1 MDRKHVEA
9 AVAVT
14 LFVVL
19 VWVVGSPS
27 QAFGQGL
34 GVASTLTGQV
44 TDQSGAVM
52 PGVQLSLLRVGG
64 GEPINTVS
72 NQAGYYEFPFL
83 RPATYLLTAKMKGF
97 GDVTIPNIALIV
109 SQTASINITM
119 KPGAV
124 VQEITVSSSG
134 VALETQTSTVGGAVG
149 QVEEQQMPLLFRD
162 STTLIDLVPGVST
175 DNRTNLAYTSNGTG
189 TSFQW
194 RLDFEVNGGY
204 REQAVMMVDGVDVTF
219 TAGSFTSTPVIP
231 SPDLTQEFKVQT
243 NNLGPEYGRGL
254 AVLNVVTKSGTNSLH
269 GTLFEFVQNQDLN
282 AQDLFDNAAH
292 VLKPA
297 SRRNQYGGTAGG
309 PVYIPHLYDG
319 RNKTFWFVNIEQLR
333 QRKALPVALQV
344 PDAAELTGDF
354 SGDYALNG
362 TPITLYNPNAPFQ
375 DVHGVWMRPA
385 IAGNK
390 IPESTWLD
398 PTFAKNV
405 LGYYPA
411 PNNVGLLGPAGQYT
425 GINNFRLATVAPLDW
440 YRYDIK
446 ADQNI
451 GSNMRLMF
459 RFSRSNY
466 YVVPVNIFNN
476 AASSQGYTTRDDHQ
490 PGNNGV
496 LSWTWAAS
504 PTTVVSASVS
514 MTHFTDNS
522 SQPAFDPTVL
532 GGPFASGVVENY
544 INQYVGG
551 GAFPYFTMGAYGTM
565 GNNFGN
571 NFDEPGSDS
580 GITIGVTHMHGK
592 HSLKAGFQGQ
602 ILTAAEN
609 DEERFGG
616 AFNFGGSWTNGPAV
630 FTPSPNTGNGIAD
643 FLLGLDQGATINAGF
658 SNTFSDK
665 YVAFYFADDF
675 RATPKLTLNVGFR
688 YDVTTPSIE
697 KHDAQWRFDPD
708 IFNPIG
714 SYTSPNY
721 PGQTVN
727 AVLASYGNRPLQGA
741 VVFPGSP
748 GMVGRGMVP
757 VDRTNFG
764 PRLGLAWQI
773 KPKLVFRAGVSK
785 IYGLS
790 PDTPG
795 PCAPDNGSFAAAT
808 SAIYTVDGIHPY
820 TNIENPWPSGFNVP
834 TGNSQGELSLLGT
847 DMWGGAT
854 GQVTPYQ
861 WQYNGGFQYELPG
874 NSLLSITYAGGL
886 GHRLTCAF
894 FACGDQIP
902 ANLVQQYGS
911 AVNSSVPNPFY
922 GIITNPTVALSTP
935 TVQLGQLLK
944 QWPAYTD
951 WTAILPP
958 WQGPNFNHDTFQS
971 AFNALEVGFNK
982 SFSHGLTLTV
992 AYTYSKLL
1000 TNSDSMEGGYLG
1012 PLTGYQ
1018 NNTTYHGEWSLSASD
1033 VTHHFVIGHVWDLPF
1048 GKGLRYGSNMP
1059 SVLDKVIGHWQFT
1072 GMSTFSS
1079 GFPLGIS
1086 ESGHTTGAFG
1096 GGDRP
1101 DMVPGQDPCGDMSR
1115 SRGEKILGYMNPNAF
1130 YMPPNYSFGNASRN
1144 LNGCRAD
1151 GIKNF
1156 DWGFFKFIP
1165 FKEKYKFE
1173 IRSEFFNAFNRP
1185 ELASPNTSFNSAGFG
1200 AITFQNNLPRI
1211 IQFGLKLDF

>member
-1 MDRKHVEA
+1 MARTHLLKSLCLALIVA
-9 AVAVT
+9 A
-14 LFVVL
+14 
-19 VWVVGSPS
+19 VWVVINSN
-27 QAFGQGL
+27 QAFAQGL
-34 GVASTLTGQV
+34 GATATLTGLV

-52 PGVQLSLLRVGG
+52 PGVSLTLVNL
-64 GEPINTVS
+64 GEHSTVNTAS
-72 NQAGYYEFPFL
+72 NQAGYYEFPYL
-83 RPATYLLTAKMKGF
+83 RPATYTLTAMMKGF
-97 GDVTIPNIALIV
+97 GDVTIPNIKLDV
-109 SQTASINITM
+109 SQTSNINITM
-119 KPGAV
+119 RPGAV
-124 VQEITVSSSG
+124 IQEITVSSSG
-134 VALETQTSTVGGAVG
+134 VALETQTSSVGGVVG
-149 QVEEQQMPLLFRD
+149 TTQETEIPIILRD
-162 STTLIDLVPGVST
+162 STTLINLVPGVTT
-175 DNRTNLAYTSNGTG
+175 DNRENLAYTSNGTG

-204 REQAVMMVDGVDVTF
+204 REQAVAMVDGVDVTF
-219 TAGSFTSTPVIP
+219 TAGSFTSTPVVP
-231 SPDLTQEFKVQT
+231 TPDITQEFKVQT
-243 NNLGPEYGRGL
+243 NNLGPEFGRGL

-269 GTLFEFVQNQDLN
+269 GALFEFVQNSSMN
-282 AQDLFDNAAH
+282 SNDLFDNAAGI
-292 VLKPA
+292 KIA
-297 SRRNQYGGTAGG
+297 SSKRNQYGGALGG

-319 RNKTFWFVNIEQLR
+319 RNKTFWFLNIEQLR

-375 DVHGVWMRPA
+375 DVNGVWTRPA
-385 IAGNK
+385 LTNNQV
-390 IPESTWLD
+390 PPSMWLD
-398 PTFAKNV
+398 PAFAKNV
-405 LGYYPA
+405 LSYYPA
-411 PNNVGLLGPAGQYT
+411 PNNPGLLGPQGQYT
-425 GINNFRLATVAPLDW
+425 GINNFRLATVAPLAW

-451 GSNMRLMF
+451 GANMRLMF
-459 RFSRSNY
+459 RFSRSDY
-466 YVVPVNIFNN
+466 YVIPVNIFNN

-496 LSWTWAAS
+496 LSWTWEAT
-504 PTTVVSASVS
+504 PTTVVSAAIS
-514 MTHFTDNS
+514 MTHFTDAS
-522 SQPAFDPTVL
+522 SQPAFNVTPL
-532 GGPFASGVVENY
+532 GGPFANGVVENY

-571 NFDEPGSDS
+571 NFDEPSGDYGISA
-580 GITIGVTHMHGK
+580 GITHIHGK

-616 AFNFGGSWTNGPAV
+616 AFNFGGSWTNGPQI
-630 FTPSPNTGNGIAD
+630 FTPSAETGNGIAD

-658 SNTFSDK
+658 SNEFSDK
-665 YVAFYFADDF
+665 YVAGYFADDF

-697 KHDAQWRFDPD
+697 KHNAQWRFDPD
-708 IFNPIG
+708 MYNPIG
-714 SYTSPNY
+714 SSTGPNY

-727 AVLASYGNRPLQGA
+727 QVLAGYGNRQLQGV
-741 VVFPGSP
+741 VVFPNSP
-748 GMVGRGMVP
+748 GMSGRGMVP
-757 VDRTNFG
+757 IDWTNFA
-764 PRLGLAWQI
+764 PRLGLAYQI
-773 KPKLVFRAGVSK
+773 KPKLVFRAGVGK

-795 PCAPDNGSFAAAT
+795 PCAPDNGTYAAAT

-820 TNIENPWPSGFNVP
+820 TNIDNPWPSGFNVP
-834 TGNSQGELSLLGT
+834 TGNTLGALSGLGT
-847 DMWGGAT
+847 DEWGGST

-874 NSLLSITYAGGL
+874 NSLLSVSYAGGL

-902 ANLVQQYGS
+902 SNLVQKYGA
-911 AVNSSVPNPFY
+911 AVNNSVPNPFY

-958 WQGPNFNHDTFQS
+958 WQGPNPNHDTFQS

-982 SFSHGLTLTV
+982 RIGQGLTMTV

-1012 PLTGYQ
+1012 PITGYQ
-1018 NNTTYHGEWSLSASD
+1018 NNVNYQGEWSLSASD
-1033 VTHHFVIGHVWDLPF
+1033 VTHHLVIGHVYDLPF
-1048 GKGLRYGSNMP
+1048 GKGLRFGSNMP
-1059 SVLDKVIGHWQFT
+1059 SVLDKIVGHWQFS
-1072 GMSTFSS
+1072 GISTFAS
-1079 GFPLGIS
+1079 GFPLPIS
-1086 ESGHTTGAFG
+1086 ETGHTTGAFG

-1101 DMVPGQDPCGDMSR
+1101 SMVPGQDPCGDMSR
-1115 SRGEKILGYMNPNAF
+1115 PRGEKILQWMNPNAF
-1130 YMPPNYSFGNASRN
+1130 YVPANYTFGDASRN

-1156 DWGFFKFIP
+1156 DWAILKFIP
-1165 FKEKYKFE
+1165 FKERYKFE
-1173 IRSEFFNAFNRP
+1173 IRGEFFNAFNRP
-1185 ELASPNTSFNSAGFG
+1185 ELASPNTTFNSAGFG

-1211 IQFGLKLDF
+1211 VQIGLKLDF